1 MRTLILLC
9 AATLAATAL
18 PANAVDATVDLLID
32 SGEWPDVASFSYG
45 CAPLAL
51 PSGSTVKDALEACAD
66 LRGFTTSYDVFGDC
80 YLGSVN
86 GVYEEWDPSGFFLAG
101 RSWHLRVD
109 GFSSAVGLCDTLAPG
124 ASLTIGYEAGSPWV
138 FVPSAPVVVDGFVPN
153 PSTARW
159 IAFHLP

>member
-9 AATLAATAL
+9 AATLVATAL
-18 PANAVDATVDLLID
+18 PTNAAPVTVDLFVD

-45 CAPLAL
+45 CLGLVL
-51 PSGSTVKDALEACAD
+51 PSGSTIRDAIEACAAQK
-66 LRGFTTSYDVFGDC
+66 GFATSYDVYGEC

-109 GFSSAVGLCDTLAPG
+109 GFSSAVGICDTLTAG
-124 ASLTIGYEAGSPWV
+124 ASLSIGYEAGSPWV
-138 FVPSAPVVVDGFVPN
+138 FAPGSPVVVDGFVPN
-153 PSTARW
+153 PGTVKW